1 MKTFTYKTSGTCSRA
16 IELHIEGDTIVS
28 GQFVGGCPGNTMGIA
43 SLIRGMK
50 ITDAIERM
58 KGIRC
63 GNKSTSC
70 PDQLALAL
78 EAYLAENN

>member
-16 IELHIEGDTIVS
+16 IELHIEGDTIIS

-78 EAYLAENN
+78 EAYLTENN

>member
-1 MKTFTYKTSGTCSRA
+1 MKTFTFKTSGTCARA
-16 IELHIEGDTIVS
+16 IELSIDGDIIVS

-50 ITDAIERM
+50 VTDAIERM

-63 GNKSTSC
+63 GGKPTSC

-78 EAYLAENN
+78 EEYLAHNN